1 MTQEPASS
9 EPTIFLIDDD
19 QPVLDSLAELV
30 AAAGFH
36 PLTFS
41 SAEEFLDNFNSLAT
55 GCIVTDLRLTGMS
68 GQDLQ
73 RRLIEMGCPL
83 PLIVVTGHA
92 TVPVAVQIM
101 EDGAVTLLQKPY
113 KPTELLSAIQR
124 ALDRPVKSRPSD
136 GQLVEL
142 KQRLSTLNEEEHQVM
157 RLLLEGRT
165 NKVIAATLSLSMR
178 TVDRR
183 RRSVLD
189 KAGVESVPELAR
201 LAGILQS
208 AGQ

>member
-1 MTQEPASS
+1 MVSATV

-19 QPVLDSLAELV
+19 QAVLDSLVELV
-30 AAAGFH
+30 SAAGLR
-36 PLTFS
+36 PLAFL
-41 SAEEFLDNFNSLAT
+41 SAEEFLDNYSSIT
-55 GCIVTDLRLTGMS
+55 PGCIVTDLRLTGMS

-73 RRLIEMGCPL
+73 HRLIEMGCPL

-113 KPTELLSAIQR
+113 NPTELLAAIRR
-124 ALDRPVKSRPSD
+124 ALDRPIKTMPSD
-136 GQLVEL
+136 AQLADVR
-142 KQRLSTLNEEEHQVM
+142 QRVATLNAEEAQVM
-157 RLLLEGRT
+157 QLLLEGRT

-189 KAGVESVPELAR
+189 KVGVESVPELAR
-201 LAGILQS
+201 LIGILQS
-208 AGQ
+208 AG